1 MTITSITDHG
11 TTRDGLIQLR
21 RRWSPTGDARAA
33 VLLVH
38 GLGEH
43 SGRYEHVGGH
53 LAAAGFEVISLDNR
67 GFGGSGGKRAFV
79 ESFSQFQDDVE
90 DQLAEVRTL
99 GLPTVLLGHSLGA
112 LISTGYCVGGRP
124 LPDALVV
131 TGPPLGYELKGPDKA
146 LKVVGPLIRRFH
158 PGYEVR
164 DDWDATVFAED
175 ISVGETFLLDPLR
188 TDFMTISLALET
200 IGEIERVQDAVA
212 GLDLPT
218 WVGHGGV
225 DKIVPVWASEPF
237 EQVESAVRTVYDG
250 LGHEILNEPVGLD
263 IVDDMIAWIEAT
275 LSIPA

>member
-1 MTITSITDHG
+1 MTITSSTDHG
-11 TTRDGLIQLR
+11 TTRDGLIQRR
-21 RRWSPTGDARAA
+21 RRWEPTGDARGA
-33 VLLVH
+33 VLLIH

-53 LAAAGFEVISLDNR
+53 LAAAGFDVVSIDNR

-90 DQLAEVRTL
+90 DQLAEVRRL

-112 LISTGYCVGGRP
+112 LISTGYCLGERP

-131 TGPPLGYELKGPDKA
+131 TGPPLGYELEGSDKA
-146 LKVVGPLIRRFH
+146 LKVVGPAIRRFH

-188 TDFMTISLALET
+188 TDFMTISLALEI
-200 IGEIERVQDAVA
+200 IGEIDRVREAV
-212 GLDLPT
+212 GTLSLPT
-218 WVGHGGV
+218 WVGHGAV
-225 DKIVPVWASEPF
+225 DKIVKVQHSEPF
-237 EQVESAVRTVYDG
+237 ETVAAAQRTVYEG
-250 LGHEILNEPVGLD
+250 LGHEIMNEPVGLE
-263 IVDDMIAWIEAT
+263 IVDDMIAWIEST
-275 LSIPA
+275 LSM

>member
-1 MTITSITDHG
+1 VTITSITDHG

-21 RRWSPTGDARAA
+21 RRWQPAGDARAA
-33 VLLVH
+33 VLLIH

-53 LAAAGFEVISLDNR
+53 LATAGFDVVSVDNR
-67 GFGGSGGKRAFV
+67 GFGGSGGTRAFV

-90 DQLAEVRTL
+90 DQLAEVRRL

-112 LISTGYCVGGRP
+112 LISTGYCVDDRP

-131 TGPPLGYELKGPDKA
+131 TGPPLGYELEGADKA
-146 LKVVGPLIRRFH
+146 LKVVGPLIRRVH

-164 DDWDATVFAED
+164 DDWDASVFAED
-175 ISVGETFLLDPLR
+175 ISVGETFMNDPLR

-200 IGEIERVQDAVA
+200 IGEIERVQEAVTT
-212 GLDLPT
+212 LRLPT

-237 EQVESAVRTVYDG
+237 ESVASAQRTIYDG

-263 IVDDMIAWIEAT
+263 IVDDMIGWIERT
-275 LSIPA
+275 LSI

>member
-1 MTITSITDHG
+1 MTITSTTDHG

-21 RRWSPTGDARAA
+21 RRWEPTGSARAA
-33 VLLVH
+33 VVLIH

-53 LAAAGFEVISLDNR
+53 LADAGFDVVSIDNR

-79 ESFSQFQDDVE
+79 ESFAQFHDDVE
-90 DQLAEVRTL
+90 DQLAEVRRL

-112 LISTGYCVGGRP
+112 LISTGYCITDRP
-124 LPDALVV
+124 KPDALVV
-131 TGPPLGYELKGPDKA
+131 TGPPLGYELEGPDKA
-146 LKVVGPLIRRFH
+146 LKVVGPLIRRVR

-164 DDWDATVFAED
+164 DDWDASVFAED
-175 ISVGETFLLDPLR
+175 ITVGETFMNDPLR

-200 IGEIERVQDAVA
+200 IGEIERVRDGVTS
-212 GLDLPT
+212 LELPA

-237 EQVESAVRTVYDG
+237 EGVAIAERTVYDG

-263 IVDDMIAWIEAT
+263 IVDDMIRWITTT
-275 LSIPA
+275 LAI

>member
-1 MTITSITDHG
+1 MTITSTTDHG

-21 RRWSPTGDARAA
+21 RRWQPAGAPRAA
-33 VLLVH
+33 VLLIH

-43 SGRYEHVGGH
+43 SGRYEHVGAH
-53 LAAAGFEVISLDNR
+53 LAGAGFDVVSLDNR

-90 DQLAEVRTL
+90 DQLVEVRRL

-112 LISTGYCVGGRP
+112 LISTGYCLGDRP

-131 TGPPLGYELKGPDKA
+131 TGPPLGYELEGSDKA
-146 LKVVGPLIRRFH
+146 LKVVGPLIRRVH

-175 ISVGETFLLDPLR
+175 VSVGETFMNDPLR

-200 IGEIERVQDAVA
+200 IGEIDRVRDAV
-212 GLDLPT
+212 GDLELPA
-218 WVGHGGV
+218 WIGHGGV

-237 EQVESAVRTVYDG
+237 EAVPSAQRTIYDG
-250 LGHEILNEPVGLD
+250 LGHEILNEPVGLE
-263 IVDDMIAWIEAT
+263 IVDDMIAWIEST
-275 LSIPA
+275 LSI

>member
-1 MTITSITDHG
+1 MTIVSTTDRG

-21 RRWSPTGDARAA
+21 RRWEPTGTARAA

-53 LAAAGFEVISLDNR
+53 LAAAGFDVVSTDNR
-67 GFGGSGGKRAFV
+67 GFGGSGGRRAYV
-79 ESFSQFQDDVE
+79 DAFSQFQDDVE
-90 DQLAEVRTL
+90 DQLAEVRRL
-99 GLPTVLLGHSLGA
+99 ELPTVLLGHSLGA

-131 TGPPLGYELKGPDKA
+131 TGPPLGYELEGADKA
-146 LKVVGPLIRRFH
+146 LKVVGPAIRRFH

-164 DDWDATVFAED
+164 DDWDASVFAED
-175 ISVGETFLLDPLR
+175 ITVGERFMDDPLR

-200 IGEIERVQDAVA
+200 IGEIERVQDAVS
-212 GLDLPT
+212 GLAIPT

-237 EQVESAVRTVYDG
+237 EGVESAQRTVYDG
-250 LGHEILNEPVGLD
+250 LGHEILNEPVGLE
-263 IVDDMIAWIEAT
+263 IVDEMIAWIEST
-275 LSIPA
+275 LSI

>member
-1 MTITSITDHG
+1 MTITSTTDHG
-11 TTRDGLIQLR
+11 TTRDGFIQLR
-21 RRWSPTGDARAA
+21 RRWQPAGDARAA

-53 LAAAGFEVISLDNR
+53 LAGAGFDVVSIDNR

-90 DQLAEVRTL
+90 DQLAEVRRL

-112 LISTGYCVGGRP
+112 LISTGYCVDGRP
-124 LPDALVV
+124 EPDALIV
-131 TGPPLGYELKGPDKA
+131 TGPPLGYELEGSDKA
-146 LKVVGPLIRRFH
+146 LKVVGPTIRRFH

-175 ISVGETFLLDPLR
+175 ITVGETFMRDPLR
-188 TDFMTISLALET
+188 TDFMTISLALEI
-200 IGEIERVQDAVA
+200 IGEIERVQQAVTR
-212 GLDLPT
+212 LELPT

-237 EQVESAVRTVYDG
+237 ERVASAQRKVYDG
-250 LGHEILNEPVGLD
+250 LGHEILNEPVGLE
-263 IVDDMIAWIEAT
+263 IVDEMIAWVEQT
-275 LSIPA
+275 LDL

>member
-1 MTITSITDHG
+1 MTITSTTDHG

-21 RRWSPTGDARAA
+21 RRWQPAGDPRAA
-33 VLLVH
+33 VLLIH

-53 LAAAGFEVISLDNR
+53 LAAAGFDVVSLDNR
-67 GFGGSGGKRAFV
+67 GFGGSGGKRAYV
-79 ESFSQFQDDVE
+79 DSFSQFQDDVE
-90 DQLAEVRTL
+90 DQLAEVRQL

-131 TGPPLGYELKGPDKA
+131 TGPPLGYQLEGSDKA
-146 LKVVGPLIRRFH
+146 LKVVGPLIRKMR
-158 PGYEVR
+158 PGFEVR

-175 ISVGETFLLDPLR
+175 VTVGETFMNDPLR
-188 TDFMTISLALET
+188 TDFMTISLALE
-200 IGEIERVQDAVA
+200 ILGEIDRVKDAVA
-212 GLDLPT
+212 GLELPT

-237 EQVESAVRTVYDG
+237 DSVASADRKIYDG
-250 LGHEILNEPVGLD
+250 LGHEILNEPVGLE
-263 IVDDMIAWIEAT
+263 IVDEMIAWIEAT
-275 LSIPA
+275 LSV